1 MTNRAGDVD
10 PGAQLVEQ
18 LLAHRRTEKARRQP
32 MSFDLEDMAILSL
45 NAYTRALDE
54 NSDYLL
60 WMAAWYDR
68 RPLAQRH
75 THSDGNQMPKYAE
88 GIALMRLM
96 TGSAMNREI
105 DAKIWKWI
113 DDHTAE
119 KLR

>member
-1 MTNRAGDVD
+1 MRIRALNGLSNSWRTAEPKKRAGS
-10 PGAQLVEQ
+10 L
-18 LLAHRRTEKARRQP
+18 
-32 MSFDLEDMAILSL
+32 SFDLEDMAILSL

>member
-1 MTNRAGDVD
+1 MQSNAVTNHTNDID

-18 LLAHRRTEKARRQP
+18 LLAHRRNENARNQP

-96 TGSAMNREI
+96 TGSTLN
-105 DAKIWKWI
+105 
-113 DDHTAE
+113 
-119 KLR
+119 L